1 MERSQDL
8 ISVIVPVYNIKEYL
22 ERCVNSILAQTWEN
36 LEILLVDDG
45 SDDGTE
51 RLVDELEEKDD
62 RIRVFHKENGGSSSA
77 RNLGI
82 REAKGA
88 YLGFVDSDDYIEP
101 FMYERLYRAMKET
114 GMPVAQGGRREIDEQ
129 GNVLPDIC
137 VPPKEQ
143 TVYNGKEFM
152 RELLLHK
159 GDCSFCTKLTDA
171 SLFKGQDMSRRISG
185 GDTSKERSVCE
196 LYCEDNRDM
205 SHCISGGDTGKERNN
220 CESFGIGR
228 WEFPEGKLNEDFH
241 VLVQMLP
248 EIDGIVS
255 VPERVYNV
263 FYKSGSNTRTGSDM
277 KFSRVYGDNVDNAD
291 MVGEIVGMHYPELTK
306 TAMRFGLYQRLD
318 YMLHI
323 PIREMKKDNGQY
335 CDIVRYLKKSR
346 GEIWG
351 NTELTKKQKVYLLL
365 FSVMPVLIR
374 KVHLF
379 VKSVR
384 QRKI

>member
-1 MERSQDL
+1 MEKQQDL

-22 ERCVNSILAQTWEN
+22 ERCVDSILAQTWGN

-51 RLVDELEEKDD
+51 KLVDELREKDD
-62 RIRVFHKENGGSSSA
+62 RIRVFHKKNGGSSSA

-82 REAKGA
+82 REAKGT

-101 FMYERLYRAMKET
+101 FMYERLYRAIKET
-114 GMPVAQGGRREIDEQ
+114 GMSVAQGGRKEIDER
-129 GNVLPDIC
+129 GKALPDIC
-137 VPPKEQ
+137 VPPEEQ
-143 TVYNGKEFM
+143 VVYNGKEFM
-152 RELLLHK
+152 RELLLHR

-171 SLFKGQDMSRRISG
+171 SLFKRQEQGGYISG
-185 GDTSKERSVCE
+185 GDTDKERSVCE
-196 LYCEDNRDM
+196 SYCAGIRERSRCASDGDRRKAQ
-205 SHCISGGDTGKERNN
+205 SSGR
-220 CESFGIGR
+220 R
-228 WEFPEGKLNEDFH
+228 EFPEGKLNEDFH

-263 FYKSGSNTRTGSDM
+263 FYKSGSNTRTGSDA

-291 MVGEIVGMHYPELTK
+291 MVGEIVKKHYPELTK
-306 TAMRFGLYQRLD
+306 TALRFGLYQRLD

-335 CDIVRYLKKSR
+335 CDIVRYLKKNR
-346 GEIWG
+346 GEICRNG
-351 NTELTKKQKVYLLL
+351 ELTKKQKVYLLL
-365 FSVMPVLIR
+365 FSVMPVTIR
-374 KVHLF
+374 KVHRF
-379 VKSVR
+379 VR
-384 QRKI
+384 LRK

>member
-51 RLVDELEEKDD
+51 RLVDELGEKDD

-82 REAKGA
+82 REAKGI

-101 FMYERLYRAMKET
+101 FMYERLYRAVKET

-137 VPPKEQ
+137 VPSKEQ
-143 TVYNGKEFM
+143 TVYSGKEFM
-152 RELLLHK
+152 RELLLHR

-171 SLFKGQDMSRRISG
+171 SLFKGQNMSRRISG
-185 GDTSKERSVCE
+185 GDTSE
-196 LYCEDNRDM
+196 
-205 SHCISGGDTGKERNN
+205 ERND
-220 CESFGIGR
+220 CDPFCADGR
-228 WEFPEGKLNEDFH
+228 EFPEGKLNEDFH
-241 VLVQMLP
+241 VLVQILP
-248 EIDGIVS
+248 EIKGIAS

-263 FYKSGSNTRTGSDM
+263 FYKSGSNTRTGSDT

-291 MVGEIVGMHYPELTK
+291 MVGEIVKKHYPELTK
-306 TAMRFGLYQRLD
+306 TALRFGLYQRLD

-323 PIREMKKDNGQY
+323 PIRQMKKDNGQY
-335 CDIVRYLKKSR
+335 CDIVRYLKKNR
-346 GEIWG
+346 GEICG
-351 NTELTKKQKVYLLL
+351 NAELTKKQKVYLLL

-374 KVHLF
+374 KVHRA
-379 VKSVR
+379 VKGVR
-384 QRKI
+384 

>member
-51 RLVDELEEKDD
+51 RLVDELGEKDD

-82 REAKGA
+82 REAKGI

-101 FMYERLYRAMKET
+101 FMYERLYRAVKET

-143 TVYNGKEFM
+143 TVYSGKEFM

-171 SLFKGQDMSRRISG
+171 SLFKGQNMSRRISG
-185 GDTSKERSVCE
+185 GDTREDRS
-196 LYCEDNRDM
+196 D
-205 SHCISGGDTGKERNN
+205 
-220 CESFGIGR
+220 CESFGGGR

-291 MVGEIVGMHYPELTK
+291 MVGEIVRKHYPELTK

-323 PIREMKKDNGQY
+323 PIGEMKKDNGQY
-335 CDIVRYLKKSR
+335 CDIVTYLKKNR
-346 GEIWG
+346 GEICG
-351 NTELTKKQKVYLLL
+351 NAELTKKQKVYLLL

-374 KVHLF
+374 KVHR
-379 VKSVR
+379 VIKGVR
-384 QRKI
+384 

>member
-1 MERSQDL
+1 MEKQQDL

-22 ERCVNSILAQTWEN
+22 ERCVNSILAQTWKN

-51 RLVDELEEKDD
+51 KLVDELGEKEG

-82 REAKGA
+82 REAKGT

-101 FMYERLYRAMKET
+101 FMYERLYRAIKET

-159 GDCSFCTKLTDA
+159 GDCSFCTKLTDV
-171 SLFKGQDMSRRISG
+171 SLFKNQG
-185 GDTSKERSVCE
+185 
-196 LYCEDNRDM
+196 
-205 SHCISGGDTGKERNN
+205 
-220 CESFGIGR
+220 
-228 WEFPEGKLNEDFH
+228 FPEGKLNEDFH

-248 EIDGIVS
+248 DIDGIVS

-291 MVGEIVGMHYPELTK
+291 MVGEIVRKHYPELTK

-323 PIREMKKDNGQY
+323 PIGEMKKDNGQY
-335 CDIVRYLKKSR
+335 RDIVRHLKKSR
-346 GEIWG
+346 GEICG
-351 NTELTKKQKVYLLL
+351 NAELTKKQKVYLLL

-374 KVHLF
+374 KVHR
-379 VKSVR
+379 VIKGVR
-384 QRKI
+384 

>member
-51 RLVDELEEKDD
+51 RLVDELGEKDD

-101 FMYERLYRAMKET
+101 FMYERLYRAVKET

-143 TVYNGKEFM
+143 TVYSRKEFM
-152 RELLLHK
+152 RELLLHR

-171 SLFKGQDMSRRISG
+171 SLFKGQDVSRR
-185 GDTSKERSVCE
+185 
-196 LYCEDNRDM
+196 
-205 SHCISGGDTGKERNN
+205 ISGGDTGKERNN

-228 WEFPEGKLNEDFH
+228 REFPEGKLNEDFH

-248 EIDGIVS
+248 DIDGIVS

-263 FYKSGSNTRTGSDM
+263 FYKSGSNTRTGSDT

-291 MVGEIVGMHYPELTK
+291 MVGEIVRKHYPELTK

-323 PIREMKKDNGQY
+323 PIRQMKKDNGQY
-335 CDIVRYLKKSR
+335 RDIVRYLKKNR
-346 GEIWG
+346 GEICR
-351 NTELTKKQKVYLLL
+351 NADLTKKQKVYLLL

-374 KVHLF
+374 KVHRMI
-379 VKSVR
+379 KSVR
-384 QRKI
+384 

>member
-1 MERSQDL
+1 MEKQQDL
-8 ISVIVPVYNIKEYL
+8 ISVIVPVYNIIEYL
-22 ERCVNSILAQTWEN
+22 ERCVDSILAQTWGN

-51 RLVDELEEKDD
+51 KLVDELGERDD

-82 REAKGA
+82 REAKGT

-101 FMYERLYRAMKET
+101 FMYERLYRAVKET

-129 GNVLPDIC
+129 DNMLPDIC
-137 VPPKEQ
+137 IPPKEQ

-171 SLFKGQDMSRRISG
+171 SLFKGQDVSRRISG
-185 GDTSKERSVCE
+185 SDTDKERS
-196 LYCEDNRDM
+196 
-205 SHCISGGDTGKERNN
+205 N
-220 CESFGIGR
+220 CEVHCAGR
-228 WEFPEGKLNEDFH
+228 REFPEGKLNEDFH

-263 FYKSGSNTRTGSDM
+263 FYKSGSNTRTGSDV

-291 MVGEIVGMHYPELTK
+291 MVGEIVRKHYPELTK

-335 CDIVRYLKKSR
+335 CDIVRYLKKNR
-346 GEIWG
+346 GEICR
-351 NTELTKKQKVYLLL
+351 NAELTKKQKVYLLL

-374 KVHLF
+374 KVHRS
-379 VKSVR
+379 VKL
-384 QRKI
+384 RK

>member
-51 RLVDELEEKDD
+51 RLVDELGGKDD
-62 RIRVFHKENGGSSSA
+62 RIRVFHKKNGGSSSA

-101 FMYERLYRAMKET
+101 FMYERLYRAVKET

-143 TVYNGKEFM
+143 MVYSGKEFM

-171 SLFKGQDMSRRISG
+171 SLFKGQNMSRRISG
-185 GDTSKERSVCE
+185 GDK
-196 LYCEDNRDM
+196 
-205 SHCISGGDTGKERNN
+205 GKERNN
-220 CESFGIGR
+220 CESFEIGR
-228 WEFPEGKLNEDFH
+228 REFPEGKLNEDFH

-263 FYKSGSNTRTGSDM
+263 FYKSGSNTRTGSDA

-291 MVGEIVGMHYPELTK
+291 MVGEIVKKHYPELTK
-306 TAMRFGLYQRLD
+306 TALRFGLFQRLD

-323 PIREMKKDNGQY
+323 PIGEMKKDNGQY
-335 CDIVRYLKKSR
+335 CDIVTYLKINR
-346 GEIWG
+346 GEICG
-351 NTELTKKQKVYLLL
+351 NAELTKKQKVYLLL

-384 QRKI
+384 QRKV

>member
-1 MERSQDL
+1 MERGQDL

-22 ERCVNSILAQTWEN
+22 ERCVDSILAQTWRN

-51 RLVDELEEKDD
+51 KLVDELGEKDD

-88 YLGFVDSDDYIEP
+88 YLGFVDSDDFIES
-101 FMYERLYRAMKET
+101 FMYERLYRAIKET

-129 GNVLPDIC
+129 GNALPDIC

-143 TVYNGKEFM
+143 TVYDGKEFM
-152 RELLLHK
+152 RELLLHR
-159 GDCSFCTKLTDA
+159 GDCSFCTKLTDV
-171 SLFKGQDMSRRISG
+171 SLFK
-185 GDTSKERSVCE
+185 
-196 LYCEDNRDM
+196 NR
-205 SHCISGGDTGKERNN
+205 
-220 CESFGIGR
+220 
-228 WEFPEGKLNEDFH
+228 EFPEGKLNEDFH

-248 EIDGIVS
+248 EIEGIVS

-263 FYKSGSNTRTGSDM
+263 FYKSGSNTRTGSDV

-291 MVGEIVGMHYPELTK
+291 MVTEIVRRHYPELEK
-306 TAMRFGLYQRLD
+306 TVLRFGLYQRLD

-323 PIREMKKDNGQY
+323 PIGEMKKKNRQY
-335 CDIVRYLKKSR
+335 CDIVRYLKKNR
-346 GEIWG
+346 GEIRR
-351 NTELTKKQKVYLLL
+351 NSELTRKQKIYLLL
-365 FSVMPVLIR
+365 LSVMPVAIR
-374 KVHLF
+374 KVHRV
-379 VKSVR
+379 VKGMR
-384 QRKI
+384 